1 MFFLSLR
8 LTIIVYLFLSMG
20 IFFGIFLILA
30 YNLSNALVMKW
41 LFGLEAVAPVDTL
54 MVHDDDKN
62 IANIICKHSLIQFTF
77 RRNYN
82 GEI

>member
-1 MFFLSLR
+1 MRLSRKDVFFLSLR

-20 IFFGIFLILA
+20 IFFGVFLILA
-30 YNLSNALVMKW
+30 YNLSNTLLMNW

-62 IANIICKHSLIQFTF
+62 IANIICKERLI
-77 RRNYN
+77 
-82 GEI
+82 